1 LKRLLALLL
10 GSALLLAACGGDSG
24 PDPAQDPKGALI
36 NAVKAL
42 GDSGVTVGL
51 SINSTP
57 EDISLLSEGDMA
69 PDQAQKL
76 LDSSLTIST
85 NGETEPENQQFELAA
100 NVAGLENAVELKIV
114 AEVLYVRLA
123 VRELA
128 AEFGADTSQLDAI
141 AAQAPPG
148 FEFLGPA
155 IEGQWLSMTGFSE
168 LAEQFGGLAGTSEE
182 QAASEEEARQ
192 FADRV
197 AEILQQSSTV
207 TNEGSDDTG
216 EHLVATIAIRDFYER
231 VVDALG
237 AFGGLADASLGQLP
251 PPSEVPDQDISLD
264 AWVDG
269 GRLVQL
275 EFDVTQLG
283 DLPDSDFPEGVDTFA
298 LRLTFEEF
306 GGDIE
311 IPADTTPVDLT
322 ALMQGLMGGLGG
334 GIPEGTGGDVEGDLP
349 EDFCDQLVGAPE
361 EVVSQFAEECPEL
374 QD

>member
-1 LKRLLALLL
+1 
-10 GSALLLAACGGDSG
+10 
-24 PDPAQDPKGALI
+24 
-36 NAVKAL
+36 
-42 GDSGVTVGL
+42 
-51 SINSTP
+51 
-57 EDISLLSEGDMA
+57 MA

-141 AAQAPPG
+141 AALAPPG